1 MSTCGSS
8 TPVYRNFMPGQR
20 YGRADGKI
28 VMITKRWEYTI
39 AKNGGIG
46 ALVTGDDGYERYDDE
61 PACLGRLSTSPYT
74 PSSFDISPGAIP
86 SGQMNTGPLKI
97 R

>member
-8 TPVYRNFMPGQR
+8 SNVYRNFMPGQR

-28 VMITKRWEYTI
+28 VMITTRWEYTI
-39 AKNGGIG
+39 AKNGGVG
-46 ALVTGDDGYERYDDE
+46 ALVTGDDGIVRYDDE
-61 PACLGRLSTSPYT
+61 PNLLGRCIMTSNSPT
-74 PSSFDISPGAIP
+74 SLDISPGAIP
-86 SGQMNTGPLKI
+86 PGQVNTGPLKI